1 MTSCEDRVIKQLFA
15 KGPFLG
21 YRLMFAVVLGACLM
35 VAEHRFSEVA
45 TARSWI
51 TLIVTPLQWAADAPG
66 RVWGWS
72 SDSLANRNLL
82 LEENREL
89 KSQALILAER
99 SQIMAAV
106 AAENVRL
113 RELLNA
119 SHRSEIRFITGELI
133 GVNYDPF
140 SQQVIINRGRQ
151 DDAYIGQP
159 VVDAAGIMGQLVS
172 VTPYT
177 SRLLLISD
185 INHAIP
191 VQVNRNGLRFIA
203 QGTGRADEL
212 RLSHVPETADLREGD
227 LLITSGLGGRFPFGY
242 PVAVIEEISHQRG
255 EPFMDVVAKPLA
267 QLDRSR
273 YVLLLFHQLSGSDP
287 ELLEKAQPRRSTDG

>member
-1 MTSCEDRVIKQLFA
+1 M
-15 KGPFLG
+15 
-21 YRLMFAVVLGACLM
+21 AVVLGLSLM
-35 VAEHRFSEVA
+35 IAEQRFAEVA
-45 TARSWI
+45 HVRSWA
-51 TLIVTPLQWAADAPG
+51 TLLVTPVQWAADAPA
-66 RVWGWS
+66 RAWGWA

-99 SQIMAAV
+99 SQTMAAIM
-106 AAENVRL
+106 AENVRL

-119 SHRSEIRFITGELI
+119 TRRSELEFITGELI

-151 DDAYIGQP
+151 DGAFVGQP
-159 VVDAAGIMGQLVS
+159 VVDAAGIMGQLISVS
-172 VTPYT
+172 PYT

-185 INHAIP
+185 SNHAIP

-203 QGTGRADEL
+203 QGTGRPDQL

-227 LLITSGLGGRFPFGY
+227 LLVSSGLGGRFPFGY
-242 PVAVIEEISHQRG
+242 PVATIVEVSHQRG
-255 EPFMDVVAKPLA
+255 EPFMDVVARPLA

-273 YVLLLFHQLSGSDP
+273 YVLLLFHALTGTDP
-287 ELLEKAQPRRSTDG
+287 ETLEKIQRGGGS